1 LDDQYHSL
9 MVRVNL
15 PQGQDFD
22 ETKFQ
27 LLPSQPANTEPETEE
42 VAAAPEQEE
51 VVAEETPG
59 EPVAIAAEPTPEP
72 ESDGLQGAIDT
83 IKDAIEERPA
93 LAIVIGVGVLLLLVL
108 LISLLIVLL
117 RGRKAPEPEQAP
129 VQFDEPYTPPASPWS
144 PEPAIDAGIPT
155 TSAPAEDRT
164 EVAPADWSGPD
175 PGVPPFA
182 PVPSEIPAA
191 GSTRIIE
198 RAPKT
203 LAMLVDKARPDQRY
217 DLSGTI
223 NIGRSSDNQIS
234 LQVPSISR
242 HHAWIKSEGEDF
254 LVFDVGSAN
263 GTFVNDEQIKEPRRL
278 ESGDVVRF
286 GDAEFV
292 FTKVF

>member
-1 LDDQYHSL
+1 MNH
-9 MVRVNL
+9 
-15 PQGQDFD
+15 
-22 ETKFQ
+22 T
-27 LLPSQPANTEPETEE
+27 
-42 VAAAPEQEE
+42 
-51 VVAEETPG
+51 
-59 EPVAIAAEPTPEP
+59 
-72 ESDGLQGAIDT
+72 
-83 IKDAIEERPA
+83 RPR
-93 LAIVIGVGVLLLLVL
+93 LTLVP
-108 LISLLIVLL
+108 
-117 RGRKAPEPEQAP
+117 RTR
-129 VQFDEPYTPPASPWS
+129 F
-144 PEPAIDAGIPT
+144 DAGIPT

-164 EVAPADWSGPD
+164 EVGSADWSGPD

-182 PVPSEIPAA
+182 PAPSEIPAA

-203 LAMLVDKARPDQRY
+203 LAMLVDKARPDRRY

-223 NIGRSSDNQIS
+223 NVGRSSDNQIS

-263 GTFVNDEQIKEPRRL
+263 GTFVNDEQIKEPHRL